1 VEILPLMPKASHP
14 TSHLIVDNFL
24 NVSGP
29 FIQRFALFVRVLM
42 PLVNADKSTFTTGDM
57 IQHRLSNRQWK
68 V

>member
-1 VEILPLMPKASHP
+1 VQILPLTPKASHP
-14 TSHLIVDNFL
+14 TSHLIVDKFL

-29 FIQRFALFVRVLM
+29 FVQGLAFFIRVLI
-42 PLVNADKSTFTTGDM
+42 PLVNANNSTFTTGDM